1 MRDIIFHRPIFD
13 NYIVIETKRL
23 CNNKIH
29 APSEI
34 SLFQLARETVFH
46 SLNFS
51 LKRTVFPR
59 SAALCRHFKKN
70 RDFGLIET
78 YQRENVSINKKNAPF
93 SVRSSLWWK
102 VVDSNHRSHR
112 RQIYSLEQPRRIPEV
127 FGVVPLLFPCF
138 LDKYH
143 SEVDALYSN
152 IFA

>member
-13 NYIVIETKRL
+13 NYIVIGTKRL

-34 SLFQLARETVFH
+34 SLFQLARETVFR
-46 SLNFS
+46 SLKFS

-59 SAALCRHFKKN
+59 SAALHRHFQEN
-70 RDFGLIET
+70 RNRGFIQT
-78 YQRENVSINKKNAPF
+78 YQSENISINKKNAPF

-112 RQIYSLEQPRRIPEV
+112 RQIYSVEQTRRIADD
-127 FGVVPLLFPCF
+127 FGVVPLLFPCS